1 MKFYSL
7 KCSLLGV
14 LVKFYSLKCPLTPL
28 EQEDELD
35 VKYYLED
42 SYISDLTVVYGKCL
56 EVKAIYRS
64 MRGYKRAPIT
74 EADLKSVC

>member
-7 KCSLLGV
+7 KC
-14 LVKFYSLKCPLTPL
+14 YLTPL

-42 SYISDLTVVYGKCL
+42 SYISDLTVVSGGRTIYG
-56 EVKAIYRS
+56 S
-64 MRGYKRAPIT
+64 MRGYKGHLLQKKICN
-74 EADLKSVC
+74 LFVNSLM